1 MGPLRLT
8 GGFFLTETDKERP
21 VSPMVSDSRLASLQV
36 SCPGLASACGRNISR
51 GLGSVS
57 FH

>member
-8 GGFFLTETDKERP
+8 GDVFLTETDKERL
-21 VSPMVSDSRLASLQV
+21 VSLMGLGLQAGERQV
-36 SCPGLASACGRNISR
+36 PGPGLASAR

-57 FH
+57 FY